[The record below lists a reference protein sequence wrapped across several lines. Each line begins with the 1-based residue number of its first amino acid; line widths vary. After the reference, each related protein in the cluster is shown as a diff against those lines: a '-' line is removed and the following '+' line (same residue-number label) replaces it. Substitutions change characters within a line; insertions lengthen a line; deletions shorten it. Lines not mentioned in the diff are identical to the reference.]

1 MNKITISDFV
11 IALIDLLEAESRAL
25 QENASR
31 FMREQQATLKTTLYQ
46 GGWMVAWIA
55 AAVVALLGGL
65 GFLSWALYRFL
76 ATLVPETGAIVIV
89 GVVFLLIAFL
99 FSRLAMRKRP

>member
-1 MNKITISDFV
+1 MNKVTISDFV

-31 FMREQQATLKTTLYQ
+31 FMREQQTSLKETLYR

-55 AAVVALLGGL
+55 AAVVALLGGI

-76 ATLVPETGAIVIV
+76 ASVMPETGAMLIV
-89 GVVFLLIAFL
+89 GGAYLLIAAL
-99 FSRLAMRKRP
+99 FARLAMRKRP

>member
-1 MNKITISDFV
+1 MNKVTISDFV
-11 IALIDLLEAESRAL
+11 IALVDLLEAESRAL

-31 FMREQQATLKTTLYQ
+31 FMREQRDTLRETLYQ

-65 GFLSWALYRFL
+65 GFLCWSLYRFL
-76 ATLVPETGAIVIV
+76 AGFIPETGARLIV
-89 GVVFLLIAFL
+89 GGVLLAVAFL
-99 FSRLAMRKRP
+99 FSRLAMRKKR